1 MSQIFSDSEYNK
13 IYKVLTSTTRSF
25 HYSNK
30 EFNSNNYSMNL
41 LRPNYMT
48 LLNIRII
55 KKLVLN
61 NFNATDFINEEIK
74 ELVDNLNTSLK
85 YKDPNKLFKKLVKNK
100 NK

>member
-1 MSQIFSDSEYNK
+1 
-13 IYKVLTSTTRSF
+13 
-25 HYSNK
+25 
-30 EFNSNNYSMNL
+30 
-41 LRPNYMT
+41 MT